1 MLWKMGRKSGKTGSK
16 RVCGSALLLVL
27 CGLCSLLSCLPASAI
42 ELTGGRAKLNITSF
56 ARGANVYQYDDVRV
70 SNGSI
75 TGSLYHVVDQIYSA
89 TTNIG
94 VNTSNACGA
103 GSLLYFTGNVSNA
116 NTAWSTPA
124 PTGTQYF
131 PVLWSEIDGDNGNF
145 SFAALYY
152 VGGDNYT
159 AIPIWNNVWLGGFLR
174 HSTTATLTISAPTC
188 LETRQTLTASDLSE
202 IKTQLSNIA
211 WNTNVT
217 QNEVRNQLN
226 TLIEGVNTADTR
238 LNTIISALSELKTS
252 QQATNDKLD
261 REYNQDQ
268 QDRSDAQD
276 AVDNSQTSADDSQA
290 SLQNS
295 SQSLLDA
302 MGATVNLIRDTPA
315 TNCKIPIDTGNLDL
329 GEVDLCSVP
338 NDVKQLIN
346 RVFGLVMIVGG
357 LLLSLNIFHS
367 AMALFAQATGYS
379 YNPPTVTGGKR

>member
-1 MLWKMGRKSGKTGSK
+1 MLWKMGKKSGKTGLK
-16 RVCGSALLLVL
+16 RACGSALLLVL

-42 ELTGGRAKLNITSF
+42 ELTGGRTKLNITSF

-131 PVLWSEIDGDNGNF
+131 PVLWSEINGDNGNF

-174 HSTTATLTISAPTC
+174 HSTTSTLTISAPTC

-276 AVDNSQTSADDSQA
+276 AVDNSQTSGDNA
-290 SLQNS
+290 S
-295 SQSLLDA
+295 SQVE
-302 MGATVNLIRDTPA
+302 GATSSILDNARSILVAFSVSPTTCDIPVN
-315 TNCKIPIDTGNLDL
+315 TGNLNL
-329 GEVDLCSVP
+329 GTVNVCSLP
-338 NDVKQLIN
+338 NDMITLI
-346 RVFGLVMIVGG
+346 RSIIGLIIIVAVLFLGYNLVLTVISLIESFISGTDFKNMLGG
-357 LLLSLNIFHS
+357 QH
-367 AMALFAQATGYS
+367 
-379 YNPPTVTGGKR
+379 